1 MKWHA
6 PAKPIIQE
14 MVLLTPVK
22 ATIELE
28 SIHEESRVID
38 EPLMASVVQE
48 ENTIITS
55 EGAALKASVLTV

>member
-1 MKWHA
+1 MDA
-6 PAKPIIQE
+6 PAEPIIQE
-14 MVLLTPVK
+14 VALLTPVK

-38 EPLMASVVQE
+38 EPLLASVVQE

-55 EGAALKASVLTV
+55 EGAASVLTV